1 MKALTNEQ
9 YEQLVADSNR
19 LQAIIDGKL
28 VVMPTPRGLG
38 WIVER
43 HGDTTGLSGTNDRN
57 LRVAIDSVTRVRSN
71 G

>member
-28 VVMPTPRGLG
+28 TIMPTPRGLG
-38 WIVER
+38 WVVER
-43 HGDTTGLSGTNDRN
+43 FNDQGLRAASDRS
-57 LRVAIDSVTRVRSN
+57 LRKALDSATRV
-71 G
+71 